1 MTMTLADILERA
13 KGGADRGE
21 VLCDL
26 QKIGGSLGMDD
37 LPLLTKLG
45 AIRGY
50 GGVCGEIRK
59 AILRRPEPKPD
70 REAVAS
76 ERRGA
81 PRDLPVGWEDPPG
94 WICAWNGV
102 FRLKAGDDEEVEEIR
117 VTHDPLWIGQRWR
130 DVDSGAHH
138 LELCWPGGTETVDR
152 GTAMQAR
159 ELAGL
164 AARGAPVSSRSARDV
179 VAYLE
184 AAEAC
189 NRGAMPV
196 ASSITRLGWTL
207 AGEERAWQGPD
218 GPHLL
223 RAEGGYLQ
231 VVEHLQPHGTW
242 ERWRGMALE
251 VAQHPVAALMLCAS
265 AGSVALEATGAHP
278 FVVDL
283 HGTTSKGKST
293 ALKFAA
299 SLWGN
304 PDDQAGLPMSWAS
317 TVASIERRAAF
328 LKHMPTFVDDTKKC
342 PVKEREKLAAVIYG
356 WGVGKARATIG
367 GVQAVATWRSA
378 LLSTGEAPLSEIAGE
393 HAGLR
398 MRVLPVSR
406 QPFPDGHPAVR
417 LIEGMDAWGHG
428 GPKVAEW
435 VRLNWDSLPA
445 RWEKARDK
453 AEAALG
459 GQASSRLAGF
469 VASIGIGAVAL
480 QGIGIKVPWVE
491 VEKLLLEGAQT
502 ALASSDIPSAAWER
516 VQGWLVA
523 VQDRIAEQEGWTR
536 NAACPQGWIG
546 KVLRDGRL
554 AIHPSALEG
563 ELKRL
568 GYDPGEL
575 LPRWTAA
582 GRMDSPKPEA
592 CKWMGKTARM
602 YVLNVAEGWKQGA
615 GGDDILTNGPV
626 TNQDW
631 PHGEV
636 PV

>member
-1 MTMTLADILERA
+1 MTVTLEDILKRARGGAERGKVLAD
-13 KGGADRGE
+13 
-21 VLCDL
+21 L
-26 QKIGGSLGMDD
+26 QRIGGSLGMDD
-37 LPLLTKLG
+37 LPMLAELG
-45 AIRGY
+45 AERGY
-50 GGVCGEIRK
+50 GGMVAEIRK
-59 AILRRPEPKPD
+59 AILRRPATKPD

-81 PRDLPVGWEDPPG
+81 PRDLPPGWEDPRG
-94 WICAWNGV
+94 WLCAWNGV
-102 FRLKAGDDEEVEEIR
+102 FKLKEDDDGETEEIR

-130 DVDSGAHH
+130 DVDSGDHH
-138 LELCWPGGTETVDR
+138 LELVWPGGSETVDR

-189 NRGAMPV
+189 NRGTMPV
-196 ASSITRLGWTL
+196 ASSITRLGWTM
-207 AGEERAWQGPD
+207 AGEERAWQTAE

-223 RAEGGYLQ
+223 RADGG
-231 VVEHLQPHGTW
+231 HLQTVAAMAPRGTW
-242 ERWRGMALE
+242 EQWRAMAQE
-251 VAQHPVAALMLCAS
+251 VVALPVPALLLCAS
-265 AGSVALEATGAHP
+265 AGSAALEATGAHP

-293 ALKFAA
+293 TLRFAA
-299 SLWGN
+299 SLWGD
-304 PDDQAGLPMSWAS
+304 PSDTAGLLLPWSS
-317 TVASIERRAAF
+317 TATAIERRAAF
-328 LKHMPTFVDDTKKC
+328 LKHSPMFVDDTKKC
-342 PVKEREKLAAVIYG
+342 AIRDREKLAAIIYG
-356 WGVGKARATIG
+356 WGVGKARGTIG
-367 GVQAVATWRSA
+367 GVQEVATWRSA

-398 MRVLPVSR
+398 MRVLPVSA
-406 QPFPDGHPAVR
+406 QPIPDGHAAVR

-435 VRLNWDSLPA
+435 VRRHWAELPA

-453 AEAALG
+453 AEKDLG

-469 VASIGIGAVAL
+469 VASIGIGALAL
-480 QGIGIKVPWVE
+480 HGIGVKVPWLE
-491 VEKLLLEGAQT
+491 VERLLLEGAQT

-516 VQGWLVA
+516 IQGWLVA

-536 NAACPQGWIG
+536 NTACPQGWIG
-546 KVLRDGRL
+546 KVLRDGRI

-563 ELKRL
+563 ELRRI
-568 GYDPGEL
+568 GYDPSEL
-575 LPRWTAA
+575 IPRWAA
-582 GRMDSPKPEA
+582 VGRCGEKPEA
-592 CKWMGKTARM
+592 VKWMGKTTRM

-615 GGDDILTNGPV
+615 GGDDNLTGGSV
-626 TNQDW
+626 TNPEW

>member
-1 MTMTLADILERA
+1 MTVTLEDILKRARGGAERGKVLAD
-13 KGGADRGE
+13 
-21 VLCDL
+21 L
-26 QKIGGSLGMDD
+26 QRIGGSLGVDD
-37 LPLLTKLG
+37 LPMLAELG
-45 AIRGY
+45 AERGY
-50 GGVCGEIRK
+50 GALCGEIRK
-59 AILRRPEPKPD
+59 SILKRPTPRPD

-81 PRDLPVGWEDPPG
+81 PRDLPPGWEDPRG
-94 WICAWNGV
+94 WLCAWNGV
-102 FRLKAGDDEEVEEIR
+102 FKLKDGDDGDVEEVR
-117 VTHDPLWIGQRWR
+117 VTHDPIWIGQRWR
-130 DVDSGAHH
+130 DVDSGDHH
-138 LELCWPGGTETVDR
+138 LELVWPGGSETVDR

-189 NRGAMPV
+189 NRGTMPV
-196 ASSITRLGWTL
+196 ASSITRLGWTM
-207 AGEERAWQGPD
+207 AGEERAWQTAE

-223 RAEGGYLQ
+223 RADGG
-231 VVEHLQPHGTW
+231 HLQTVAAMQPRGTW
-242 ERWRGMALE
+242 EQWRAMAME
-251 VAQHPVAALMLCAS
+251 VVALPVPALLLCAS
-265 AGSVALEATGAHP
+265 AGSAALEATGAHP

-293 ALKFAA
+293 TLRFAA
-299 SLWGN
+299 SLWGD
-304 PDDQAGLPMSWAS
+304 PSDTAGLLLPWSS
-317 TVASIERRAAF
+317 TATAIERRAAF
-328 LKHMPTFVDDTKKC
+328 LKHSPMFVDDTKKC
-342 PVKEREKLAAVIYG
+342 AIRDREKLAAIIYG
-356 WGVGKARATIG
+356 WGVGKARGTIG
-367 GVQAVATWRSA
+367 GVQEVATWRSA

-398 MRVLPVSR
+398 MRVLPVSA
-406 QPFPDGHPAVR
+406 QPIPDGHAAVR

-435 VRLNWDSLPA
+435 VRLNWATLPA

-453 AEAALG
+453 AEKDLG

-469 VASIGIGAVAL
+469 VASIGIGALAL
-480 QGIGIKVPWVE
+480 HGIGVRVPWGE

-516 VQGWLVA
+516 IQGWLVA
-523 VQDRIAEQEGWTR
+523 VQDRVAEQEGWTR
-536 NAACPQGWIG
+536 NTACLQGWIG
-546 KVLRDGRL
+546 KVLRNGSL

-563 ELKRL
+563 ELKRI
-568 GYDPGEL
+568 GYDPSEL
-575 LPRWTAA
+575 IPRWAA
-582 GRMDSPKPEA
+582 VGRCGEKPEA
-592 CKWMGKTARM
+592 VKWMGKTTRM

-615 GGDDILTNGPV
+615 GGDDNLTGGSV
-626 TNQDW
+626 TNPEW

>member
-1 MTMTLADILERA
+1 MTVTLEDILERA

-26 QKIGGSLGMDD
+26 QKIGGTLGLDH
-37 LPLLTKLG
+37 LPMLAKLG

-50 GGVCGEIRK
+50 GSMVADIRK

-70 REAVAS
+70 REAVRS

-81 PRDLPVGWEDPPG
+81 PDGLPVGWEDPPG

-102 FRLKAGDDEEVEEIR
+102 FRLKVAEEEEVEEIR

-138 LELCWPGGTETVDR
+138 LELCWPGGSETVDR

-159 ELAGL
+159 EVAGL

-189 NRGAMPV
+189 NRGNVPV
-196 ASSITRLGWTL
+196 SSSITRLGWTE
-207 AGEERAWQGPD
+207 AGGVRAWQGPD

-223 RAEGGYLQ
+223 RADGGHMQ
-231 VVEHLQPHGTW
+231 TVAAMQPRGTW
-242 ERWRGMALE
+242 ERWRAMAAE
-251 VAQHPVAALMLCAS
+251 VVALPVPALLLCAS
-265 AGSVALEATGAHP
+265 AGSAALEATGAHP

-293 ALKFAA
+293 TLRFAA
-299 SLWGN
+299 SLWGD
-304 PDDQAGLPMSWAS
+304 PSDTAGLLLPWSS
-317 TVASIERRAAF
+317 TATAIERRAAF
-328 LKHMPTFVDDTKKC
+328 LKHSAMFVDDTKKC
-342 PVKEREKLAAVIYG
+342 AIRDREKLAAIIYG
-356 WGVGKARATIG
+356 WGVGKARGTIG
-367 GVQAVATWRSA
+367 GVQEVATWRSA

-398 MRVLPVSR
+398 MRVLPVSA
-406 QPFPDGHPAVR
+406 QPIPDGHAAVR

-428 GPKVAEW
+428 GPRVAEW
-435 VRLNWDSLPA
+435 VRLNWDTLPG

-459 GQASSRLAGF
+459 GQAGSRLAGF

-480 QGIGIKVPWVE
+480 QGIGIRVPWGE

-516 VQGWLVA
+516 IQGWLVA

-536 NAACPQGWIG
+536 NTACPQGWIG

-575 LPRWTAA
+575 LPRWTAS

-602 YVLNVAEGWKQGA
+602 YVLKVADGWKQGA
-615 GGDDILTNGPV
+615 GGDDVLTSETV
-626 TNQDW
+626 TNPDW